1 MKYEITTKQDKK
13 YTVSDE
19 NAWLWVEIERELG
32 YTVSQAAE
40 KMSQGSLDVITCM
53 LFKAA
58 KAQATSRKCQTSKH
72 GSLMSSRLLRWSRT
86 TQKTAKGHAG
96 SDSSIDRHTF
106 SRLDAMVA
114 RRH

>member
-1 MKYEITTKQDKK
+1 MKYEITTQQGNK
-13 YTVSDE
+13 YEVNDD

-58 KAQATSRKCQTSKH
+58 KAQGK
-72 GSLMSSRLLRWSRT
+72 
-86 TQKTAKGHAG
+86 TQLPNQQAWVTNEFESFEVSEESPK
-96 SDSSIDRHTF
+96 DN
-106 SRLDAMVA
+106 
-114 RRH
+114 